1 ARAWGQPVL
10 RCRRSD
16 AGAESGFAVRLR
28 HRAGTNRTTVRVSRM
43 VVQKGARYAPNRTTV
58 RSASRRVCDWA
69 PLMHPIAQPPSRVR
83 RVCDRCFAQGAAS
96 AANRTT
102 LLQRVMVVR
111 SVPGAGR
118 RAGHES
124 ATRPTKRRWS
134 PDRCLG
140 YTAAGH
146 QSATR
151 PTKAPIPVLWRS
163 RADAGAGRPGVLR
176 CETVPPGRRGTMSGA
191 PTRSCRSAA
200 LEWLPIALLALAVGA
215 ACDGRRVD
223 GAVQAGAGGAAVA
236 VGPAPAAPPLAD
248 STFAR
253 LIAELSEPGGYFDTD
268 NLISNEA
275 SFLHVA
281 QDLRELRDRGGAY
294 IGVGPDQ
301 NFSYIAALRPTI
313 AFILDIRR
321 DNMLQHLFFKALFE
335 LSPDR
340 LTYLGLLFGREVDG
354 AGYDEAHAGIET
366 LVDRLDAA
374 AVTPE
379 SRERPLRAVQ
389 GRVQALSVPLSS
401 ADLERIAF
409 IHRSVI
415 EAGPD
420 IRFTSHGRR
429 PQFYYPTYRQLLLE
443 RDRTGLYANYLAS
456 AEDFR
461 FVRSEEHT

>member
-1 ARAWGQPVL
+1 VP
-10 RCRRSD
+10 
-16 AGAESGFAVRLR
+16 
-28 HRAGTNRTTVRVSRM
+28 
-43 VVQKGARYAPNRTTV
+43 
-58 RSASRRVCDWA
+58 
-69 PLMHPIAQPPSRVR
+69 QPPRE
-83 RVCDRCFAQGAAS
+83 AA
-96 AANRTT
+96 AA
-102 LLQRVMVVR
+102 
-111 SVPGAGR
+111 
-118 RAGHES
+118 
-124 ATRPTKRRWS
+124 
-134 PDRCLG
+134 
-140 YTAAGH
+140 
-146 QSATR
+146 
-151 PTKAPIPVLWRS
+151 
-163 RADAGAGRPGVLR
+163 
-176 CETVPPGRRGTMSGA
+176 
-191 PTRSCRSAA
+191 AA
-200 LEWLPIALLALAVGA
+200 L
-215 ACDGRRVD
+215 
-223 GAVQAGAGGAAVA
+223 
-236 VGPAPAAPPLAD
+236 APAAPLPD

-275 SFLHVA
+275 SYLHVA
-281 QDLRELRDRGGAY
+281 QDLRELRGRGGAY

-335 LSPDR
+335 RSPDR

-366 LVDRLDAA
+366 LVERLDAA

-379 SRERPLRAVQ
+379 SRERALRAVQ
-389 GRVQALSVPLSS
+389 GRVQALGVPLSA
-401 ADLERIAF
+401 ADLERIDF
-409 IHRSVI
+409 IHRSFI

-461 FVRSEEHT
+461 FVKEMQERNLVIPVVGDFAGPHALAAVGREIERRGERVVAFYTSNVEFYLMMDGVFDRFARTVAGLPRADGAVIVRSYFNRGRTGHPATVPGYYSTQLLQDMGDFVEAWRRGEYGSYSALVRAPAAGPAVR

>member
-1 ARAWGQPVL
+1 MPGELGLSSRSTARAWL
-10 RCRRSD
+10 
-16 AGAESGFAVRLR
+16 AG
-28 HRAGTNRTTVRVSRM
+28 
-43 VVQKGARYAPNRTTV
+43 
-58 RSASRRVCDWA
+58 
-69 PLMHPIAQPPSRVR
+69 
-83 RVCDRCFAQGAAS
+83 
-96 AANRTT
+96 
-102 LLQRVMVVR
+102 
-111 SVPGAGR
+111 
-118 RAGHES
+118 
-124 ATRPTKRRWS
+124 
-134 PDRCLG
+134 
-140 YTAAGH
+140 
-146 QSATR
+146 
-151 PTKAPIPVLWRS
+151 
-163 RADAGAGRPGVLR
+163 
-176 CETVPPGRRGTMSGA
+176 
-191 PTRSCRSAA
+191 
-200 LEWLPIALLALAVGA
+200 ALLAAAVVA
-215 ACDGRRVD
+215 ACDGRRAD
-223 GAVQAGAGGAAVA
+223 GAVPQPPREAAA
-236 VGPAPAAPPLAD
+236 AAALAPAAPLPD

-275 SFLHVA
+275 SYLHVA
-281 QDLRELRDRGGAY
+281 QDLRELRGRGGAY

-366 LVDRLDAA
+366 LVERLDAA

-379 SRERPLRAVQ
+379 SRERALRAVQ
-389 GRVQALSVPLSS
+389 GRVQALGVPLSA
-401 ADLERIAF
+401 ADLERIDF
-409 IHRSVI
+409 IHRSFI

-461 FVRSEEHT
+461 FVKEMQERNLVIPVVGDFAGPHALAAVGREIERRGERVVAFYTSNVEFYLMMDGVFDRFARTVAGLPRADGAVIVRSYFNRGRTGHPATVPGYYSTQLLQDMGDFVEAWRRGEYGSYSALVMAGR